1 MLDWKRTYAP
11 LVGGALVA
19 LGVGALW
26 FYRAYRVVRIEA
38 TCFSPPTGPVAVPA
52 ILADLPGRRD
62 VGFRACG
69 GVEIRGWYFSSRN
82 RAAVLLAHGTDNDR
96 RQLAPFARTL
106 IDEGFGVLAFDFPG
120 HGESGG
126 RVTFGRCEVDALLQA
141 TSFLAAEPDVDP
153 ARIGAIG
160 LSMGAVLLA
169 VAAPEE
175 PRLRSL
181 VLISPFADSV
191 EQTKNEV
198 SRLNWLARWG
208 TLTVD
213 RYYMPDG
220 PLRPVDAVSGIKD
233 RSVLVVGVADDR
245 TVPLAMTRQVYDAVD
260 AQSVKKDFFVV
271 PTGGHANVTVLA
283 AGACAERIVG
293 FCRKTLLG
301 IH

>member
-19 LGVGALW
+19 LGVGALS
-26 FYRAYRVVRIEA
+26 FYRACRVVRIEA
-38 TCFSPPTGPVAVPA
+38 TCFHPPTGPVAVPA
-52 ILADLPGRRD
+52 ILANLPGR
-62 VGFRACG
+62 G
-69 GVEIRGWYFSSRN
+69 
-82 RAAVLLAHGTDNDR
+82 DR

-169 VAAPEE
+169 VAAAEE
-175 PRLRSL
+175 PRLGSL

-208 TLTVD
+208 TLAVD

-233 RSVLVVGVADDR
+233 RSLLFVGVADDR

-260 AQSVKKDFFVV
+260 AESVKKDFFVV
-271 PTGGHANVTVLA
+271 SAGGHANVTVLA

-293 FCRKTLLG
+293 FCR
-301 IH
+301 